1 MKGEERRRKEKR
13 GEERRR
19 EEKRGKERRGERRR
33 GEERRG
39 EERKDSEALWLVP
52 QYANLPSAAIV
63 FQWFTTAD
71 SLLPLCVRPLS
82 LLRGADSTT
91 RYHLWSDL
99 QLCGGRICNNEDLN
113 QATVDFQLHAYQ
125 TTPYTF
131 PNHLLTSA
139 AVEFPYV
146 VYL

>member
-1 MKGEERRRKEKR
+1 MGGVCGKEKMDV
-13 GEERRR
+13 ERI
-19 EEKRGKERRGERRR
+19 KRR

-39 EERKDSEALWLVP
+39 EKRKDSEALWLVP

-91 RYHLWSDL
+91 H
-99 QLCGGRICNNEDLN
+99 
-113 QATVDFQLHAYQ
+113 
-125 TTPYTF
+125 
-131 PNHLLTSA
+131 
-139 AVEFPYV
+139 
-146 VYL
+146 